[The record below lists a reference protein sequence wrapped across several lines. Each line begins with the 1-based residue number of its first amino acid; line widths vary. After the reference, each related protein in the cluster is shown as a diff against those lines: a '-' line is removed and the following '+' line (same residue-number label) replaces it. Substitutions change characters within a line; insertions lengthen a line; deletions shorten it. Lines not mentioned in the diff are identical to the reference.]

1 MGVINTESSYA
12 CCGLVNLR
20 HCQSI
25 TGLTSVTVTATDM
38 INLTSTITNENHILW
53 PEMEVIFTCETSL
66 VQRGLVLEWT
76 SDDYIGEGGIALKF
90 SVFIDNLGDTR
101 TLDLTQ
107 TGSMAILTSVDH
119 MMASQLRIKT
129 SSQFPTSSV
138 TCTNFNGTSQTIMFS
153 VLGML
158 FATVI
163 IV

>member
-1 MGVINTESSYA
+1 
-12 CCGLVNLR
+12 
-20 HCQSI
+20 
-25 TGLTSVTVTATDM
+25 M

-53 PEMEVIFTCETSL
+53 PEMEVIFTCET
-66 VQRGLVLEWT
+66 RGLVLEWT
-76 SDDYIGEGGIALKF
+76 SDDYIGEG
-90 SVFIDNLGDTR
+90 TR

-107 TGSMAILTSVDH
+107 TGSMSVDL
-119 MMASQLRIKT
+119 MTASQLRIKT

-163 IV
+163 IVY

>member
-25 TGLTSVTVTATDM
+25 TGLASVTVTATDM
-38 INLTSTITNENHILW
+38 INLTSTITNENHTLW
-53 PEMEVIFTCETSL
+53 PEMEVNFTCET
-66 VQRGLVLEWT
+66 RGLVLEWT
-76 SDDYIGEGGIALKF
+76 SDDYIGEGGIALEF

-129 SSQFPTSSV
+129 SSGFPTSSV